1 MGAGDTLS
9 DRSFTILH
17 VDADVAVSE
26 ALAETLSEME
36 GRFEVVSETDPHDAL
51 ASLAT
56 TNFDCVV
63 SGDDFPDMTGVE
75 LVSAVREY
83 DETLPV
89 ILFLGTGDEA
99 VASRAIS
106 AGVTDYIRKQSG
118 RGGIETLATRIQ
130 ELGATGKPFS
140 ETNARYDTEQ
150 IARFLEAFPDAVF
163 VMDADGRY
171 LDYITGG
178 DRSLLYDDIDELLG
192 KRYHDILPSETADRF
207 LETIQQALETG
218 DQQQIEYQLDV
229 KKGTR
234 WFEARVGPLD
244 TQTEPRTAFWIARD
258 ITERKRREQ
267 EYEQIFNGVPDPLTV
282 NDPETGEILEVNDAM
297 CETLGYDKETIL
309 EKGNEGLA
317 VNEEG
322 FTGERAA
329 DIVDS
334 VMTSGE
340 PRTFEWKL
348 EAADGGHRILEVTGT
363 PAEINGEERYI
374 SLTRDITE
382 RKQREQEYEQIFNKV
397 NDAIAVF
404 DPATGDIVDVNETYR
419 EMLGYDSL
427 ETIRELGI
435 DGLSATDEGYTG
447 ERGAELIREVSQSG
461 QPETVE
467 WRGETSAGDRFWV
480 EATLAPAE
488 IGGQDR
494 VLSIQRDITERR
506 ELKRTYQD
514 IFENVSDG
522 LVVHDPATGDI
533 LEVNDRYCELT
544 GYDRAELLDGTVR
557 QVMPDDPEY
566 TYEEVIARIKQAREE
581 GPQLFEFKAE
591 TKNGEIFLA
600 DVHLRTI
607 EIRGEERVL
616 ASVRDITERKRR
628 KQEYEQIFN
637 GVNDVI
643 TIHDPETAEILDVND
658 TFCELLGY
666 DRETILEMGITG
678 YSPVEDGYTMAQ
690 AQQFVQDVIES
701 DGPKQTEWAVETRDG
716 ETRWLDVKGTTVE
729 IGGERQYVS
738 ISRDVTERRR
748 REREYEQ
755 IFNNVND
762 AIAVHD
768 RDTGELLNVNRRL
781 CELTGYD
788 KETVLELGAQGLVYD
803 HAEQEYA
810 PEEIPSIIERVMSGE
825 EIEPYEQALE
835 TKDGSFV
842 WVEVNPTRAVI
853 GGEERFVAISRDV
866 TERRRRELEYE
877 QIFNNVND
885 IIAVRD
891 PETGE
896 IIDVN
901 QSYADLLG
909 YDREEMHGMT
919 ISDVGVPEEGYDE
932 QQGMEHLRN
941 VVESDSPVEFE
952 WKVEGADGRSYLM
965 DVRGT
970 AAVINGDPRYLA
982 IGRDITERK
991 RRERAINS
999 LRKATERLQS
1009 ATTPEQ
1015 VATVAVETASDVLDL
1030 PLAICWVHDEEADHL
1045 VPTAAT
1051 DEAHDTD
1058 LVSALS
1064 ANRYEYDVFAEGSV
1078 TEYTP
1083 HEQSADNPF
1092 ETGVLL
1098 PLADHGLIAA
1108 VTHDETRV
1116 DETVL
1121 DIAKALADHV
1131 TTALDR
1137 VERDVAVR
1145 ESERRFRL
1153 IADRVDEIIYLADAD
1168 TQEVLYLSPGHEEI
1182 WGRSL
1187 DDIYEN
1193 PRTFVESIHPDD
1205 IDSFTTARQEMFA
1218 DIEAGNPDDSYDF
1231 SYRIQRPNGE
1241 VRWIETTGYPILG
1254 DDDHPNRYV
1263 ALIKDVTERKYRE
1276 QRLEVFNR
1284 ILRHNLRN
1292 QLDVIRSHAE
1302 VLADRVAD
1310 DHAQRIIAAVDELTT
1325 IGARARKIDRI
1336 MSMEDTLAEVD
1347 LSETVRETVEAIK
1360 TTRGGVGVT
1369 TEAPR
1374 RATLT
1379 TNQEAMQIAVESALE
1394 NAVEHAEST
1403 VTVSI
1408 REANQGYTIT
1418 ITDDGPGI
1426 LDEELVPIE
1435 ARSETNLQHS
1445 RGLGLWQL
1453 RWSVDRLNGALSFD
1467 TTDGTTVRITVPDQ
1481 GDAVQQN

>member
-1 MGAGDTLS
+1 MGTGGTLS
-9 DRSFTILH
+9 GRPVNVLH
-17 VDADVAVSE
+17 VDTDTAVSE
-26 ALAETLSEME
+26 ALAETLTEKQGS
-36 GRFEVVSETDPHDAL
+36 FEIVSETDPRDAL

-56 TNFDCVV
+56 TDFDCVV
-63 SGDDFPDMTGVE
+63 SGYDLPDMTGVE
-75 LVSAVREY
+75 LLSAVREN
-83 DETLPV
+83 DEAVPF
-89 ILFLGTGDEA
+89 ILFTGNGDER

-118 RGGIETLATRIQ
+118 QDGIDTLAARIQ
-130 ELGATGKPFS
+130 ALGDAGQSIS
-140 ETNARYDTEQ
+140 ETNTRYDTAQFEQ
-150 IARFLEAFPDAVF
+150 FLEAFPDIVF
-163 VMDADGRY
+163 VMDEDGRY

-192 KRYHDILPSETADRF
+192 QRYHDVLPDETADRF
-207 LETIQQALETG
+207 LETIQQALDTG
-218 DQQQIEYQLDV
+218 EQQQIEYQLDV
-229 KKGTR
+229 KRGTR

-244 TQTEPRTAFWIARD
+244 AQAEPRTVFWIARD

-267 EYEQIFNGVPDPLTV
+267 EYEQIFNGVPNPLTV
-282 NDPETGEILEVNDAM
+282 NDPETGELLEVNDAM
-297 CETLGYDKETIL
+297 CETLGYEKETIL
-309 EKGNEGLA
+309 EKGNDWLA

-322 FTGERAA
+322 FTGGRAT
-329 DIVDS
+329 DIVTS
-334 VMTSGE
+334 VMESGE
-340 PRTFEWKL
+340 PQTFEWKL
-348 EAADGGHRILEVTGT
+348 EAADGSHRVLEVTGT
-363 PAEINGEERYI
+363 PAEVNGEERYI

-382 RKQREQEYEQIFNKV
+382 RKQREREYEQIFDNV

-404 DPATGDIVDVNETYR
+404 DPATGDIVDVNETYHD
-419 EMLGYDSL
+419 MLGYDDL

-435 DGLSATDEGYTG
+435 EELSASDEGYTG
-447 ERGAELIREVSQSG
+447 ERGRELIRAVSQRDE
-461 QPETVE
+461 PETVE
-467 WRGETSAGDRFWV
+467 WRGETSDGDRLWL

-494 VLSIQRDITERR
+494 VLSIQRDVTERR
-506 ELKRTYQD
+506 ELERTYRD

-522 LVVHDPATGDI
+522 LVIHDPATGDI
-533 LEVNDRYCELT
+533 LEVNERYCELT
-544 GYDRAELLDGTVR
+544 GYDREELLDGSVR
-557 QVMPDDPEY
+557 QVMLDDPDY
-566 TYEEVIARIKQAREE
+566 TYEEVITRIRRAREE

-591 TKNGEIFLA
+591 QKNGEIFVA

-628 KQEYEQIFN
+628 KREYEQIFH

-643 TIHDPETAEILDVND
+643 TIHDTETAELLDVND

-666 DRETILEMGITG
+666 DRETILDMGITG
-678 YSPVEDGYTMAQ
+678 YSPAEDGYTLEQ
-690 AQQFVQDVIES
+690 AQQFVQDVIKS
-701 DGPKQTEWAVETRDG
+701 DEPKQTEWAVETRSG
-716 ETRWLDVKGTTVE
+716 EIRWLDVKGTTVE

-762 AIAVHD
+762 IIAVHD
-768 RDTGELLNVNRRL
+768 RDTAELLNVNRRM

-788 KETVLELGAQGLVYD
+788 KETVLELGAEGLVHD
-803 HAEQEYA
+803 HPEQDFA
-810 PEEIPSIIERVMSGE
+810 PDEIPSIIERVMSGE
-825 EIEPYEQALE
+825 EIEPFEQVLE
-835 TKDGSFV
+835 TSDGGFV

-891 PETGE
+891 PESGE

-909 YDREEMHGMT
+909 YDREEMQGMT
-919 ISDVGVPEEGYDE
+919 ISQVGVPDEGYDE
-932 QQGMEHLRN
+932 EQGMTHLRT
-941 VVESDSPVEFE
+941 VVESDEPVEFE
-952 WKVEGADGRSYLM
+952 WKVEGADGRSHLM

-970 AAVINGDPRYLA
+970 AALINGDQRYLA

-1009 ATTPEQ
+1009 ATTPEE

-1030 PLAICWVHDEEADHL
+1030 PMAICWFHDEDTERLA
-1045 VPTAAT
+1045 PAAAT
-1051 DEAHDTD
+1051 DDVHDAS
-1058 LVSALS
+1058 LVSGLS
-1064 ANRYEYDVFAEGSV
+1064 ADRYEYDVFVEGAV

-1083 HEQSADNPF
+1083 SEQSADNPF
-1092 ETGVLL
+1092 ETGILL

-1108 VTHDETRV
+1108 VTRHETRV

-1137 VERDVAVR
+1137 VERDEAVR

-1168 TQEVLYLSPGHEEI
+1168 TQDVLYLSPGHEEI
-1182 WGRSL
+1182 WGHSL
-1187 DDIYEN
+1187 DDIYED
-1193 PRTFVESIHPDD
+1193 PQTFTEAIHPED
-1205 IDSFTTARQEMFA
+1205 IDEFTAARQEMFA
-1218 DIEAGNPDDSYDF
+1218 DIEAGDPDDSYEF
-1231 SYRIQRPNGE
+1231 AYRIERPDGE
-1241 VRWIETTGYPILG
+1241 LRWIETTGYPILG
-1254 DDDHPNRYV
+1254 DDDSPDRYV

-1302 VLADRVAD
+1302 VLAGRATD
-1310 DHAQRIIAAVDELTT
+1310 DHAERIIAAVDELATT
-1325 IGARARKIDRI
+1325 GARARKIDRI
-1336 MSMEDTLAEVD
+1336 MSMGDPLEEVR
-1347 LSETVRETVEAIK
+1347 LPETVREAVEAVESV
-1360 TTRGGVGVT
+1360 RGDVGVT
-1369 TEAPR
+1369 TELPRSAP
-1374 RATLT
+1374 LT
-1379 TNQEAMQIAVESALE
+1379 TNEEATQIAVESALE
-1394 NAVEHAEST
+1394 NAIEHAEST
-1403 VTVSI
+1403 VTVVV
-1408 REANQGYTIT
+1408 EENTGGYTVT
-1418 ITDDGPGI
+1418 IEDDGPGI
-1426 LDEELVPIE
+1426 PDEELVPIE
-1435 ARSETNLQHS
+1435 ARSETNLRHS

-1453 RWSVDRLNGALSFD
+1453 RWSVDKLNGELSFD
-1467 TTDGTTVRITVPDQ
+1467 TGEGTTVRITIPDQ
-1481 GDAVQQN
+1481 HDNIHTG